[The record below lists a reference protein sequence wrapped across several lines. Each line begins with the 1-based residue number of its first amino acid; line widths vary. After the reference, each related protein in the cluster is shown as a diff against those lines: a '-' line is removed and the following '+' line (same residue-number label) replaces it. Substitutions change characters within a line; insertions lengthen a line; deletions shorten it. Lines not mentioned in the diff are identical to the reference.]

1 MKYLAISAVL
11 LVSTLAAPSARAD
24 DFEPFGYLT
33 VGASRSAAVFDST
46 LDDAFTNW
54 SVLAPGQPSAG
65 HIGDTW
71 GANAHAGYRFHKF
84 LAAEVEYEWMKDFHM
99 RVSGIDIGSLQTQVV
114 TANLKV
120 VAPFG
125 AVEPYFLAGAG
136 AIFTT
141 QDKANNFDWDAGT
154 GQFTMKFGAGIDW
167 WLTKNMSL
175 SLGCEVVTNSAKITG
190 PPGTTG
196 DGEGID
202 YVTGQFGFG
211 FRF

>member
-1 MKYLAISAVL
+1 MKYFAISAVL
-11 LVSTLAAPSARAD
+11 LVSTLAAPSVRAD
-24 DFEPFGYLT
+24 DDFKPFGYLT

-46 LDDAFTNW
+46 LDDAFTGIFA
-54 SVLAPGQPSAG
+54 SGAQGSS

-99 RVSGIDIGSLQTQVV
+99 RVDGIDIGSMQTQVA

-125 AVEPYFLAGAG
+125 AFEPYFLAGAG
-136 AIFTT
+136 MIFTT
-141 QDKANNFDWDAGT
+141 VDKAFALDYDVGN
-154 GQFTMKFGAGIDW
+154 GQFTMKFGAGVDY
-167 WLTKNMSL
+167 WLTENMSL
-175 SLGCEVVTNSAKITG
+175 SLGAEVVTNSAKITG